1 MNDAE
6 VEERVTGTVLE
17 FDARRGFGFIKQE
30 GEEDESKKIFCHWK
44 QIQTEDRWPRLT
56 EKLVVEFILKKD
68 DKGKIQAMDVT
79 MVGGDKISIGDAD
92 DKNYNMDEKYKGK
105 VSFYDRVKGF
115 GFITPK
121 EKIEWEGETVDKEKG
136 IYVPR
141 EEIIT
146 DDEPPALNNGMEVEF
161 NVYKSDKGL
170 AAGHVSAVGGG
181 KIVFKNTGQKRR
193 RDFGWGRG
201 RGRGGYGGFK
211 RPRFGPGPGPAPFQ
225 MGRFDPNEIEVGL
238 YVYANNIGGLIGKG
252 GETVQKMRK
261 DSGGAKIQFADS
273 NQRGYS
279 DRQVVS
285 LIGDADQVSK
295 ACFEIAKKL
304 EELNE
309 QSDRPSTLV
318 FLVPNQYCGMFIGK
332 KGSNLK
338 EIQEECNAKV
348 SVSNWPVQLFGG
360 AVVSLAEVRGTVEEI
375 GEACKKVVPLLG
387 RIAKIVIQE
396 QMGFAGFGGF
406 SGLRRW

>member
-1 MNDAE
+1 MNDEE
-6 VEERVTGTVLE
+6 VEERATGTVLE
-17 FDARRGFGFIKQE
+17 FDARRGFGFILPE
-30 GEEDESKKIFCHWK
+30 GEEDQTKKIFCHWK
-44 QIQTEDRWPRLT
+44 QIQTEDRWPQLT
-56 EKLVVEFILKKD
+56 EKLVVEYIQKKD
-68 DKGKIQAMDVT
+68 ARGKLQAMDVT
-79 MVGGDKISIGDAD
+79 MVGGDKISIGDVGN
-92 DKNYNMDEKYKGK
+92 KNYNMDQKFKGK
-105 VSFYDRVKGF
+105 VSFYDRMKGF
-115 GFITPK
+115 GFITPD
-121 EKIEWEGETVDKEKG
+121 EKIEWDGETVDKEKG

-146 DDEPPALNNGMEVEF
+146 DNEPPALNDNMEVEF

-170 AAGHVSAVGGG
+170 AAGHVTAVGGG
-181 KIVFKNTGQKRR
+181 KIVVKNTGQKRR
-193 RDFGWGRG
+193 RDFGFG

-211 RPRFGPGPGPAPFQ
+211 RPRWGPGPGPAAFQ
-225 MGRFDPNEIEVGL
+225 MGRFNPGEIEVGL

-252 GETVQKMRK
+252 GETVQQMRK

-273 NQRGYS
+273 SQRGYS

-295 ACFEIAKKL
+295 ACYEMVKKL

-309 QSDRPSTLV
+309 QSGRPSTLV

-338 EIQEECNAKV
+338 EIQEECNARV
-348 SVSNWPVQLFGG
+348 SVSNSPVQLFGG
-360 AVVSLAEVRGTVEEI
+360 ALVSLAEVRGTVDEI

-387 RIAKIVIQE
+387 RIAMNVIKE
-396 QMGFAGFGGF
+396 QMGFARFGGFGGMR
-406 SGLRRW
+406 GW

>member
-1 MNDAE
+1 MNDEE

-17 FDARRGFGFIKQE
+17 FDARRGFGFIQQE

-44 QIQTEDRWPRLT
+44 QIQTDDRWPQLT
-56 EKLVVEFILKKD
+56 KKLVVEFILKKD
-68 DKGKIQAMDVT
+68 DKGKLQAQDVT
-79 MVGGDKISIGDAD
+79 MIGGDKISIGDAD
-92 DKNYNMDEKYKGK
+92 DKNYNLEQKYKGK
-105 VSFYDRVKGF
+105 VSFYDRMKGF
-115 GFITPK
+115 GFINPEET
-121 EKIEWEGETVDKEKG
+121 IEWEGETVDKEKG

-161 NVYKSDKGL
+161 HVYKSDKGL

-201 RGRGGYGGFK
+201 RGGYGGFK
-211 RPRFGPGPGPAPFQ
+211 RPRFGPGPGPAAFRMP
-225 MGRFDPNEIEVGL
+225 RFDPNEIEVGL
-238 YVYANNIGGLIGKG
+238 YVYANSIGGLIGKG

-273 NQRGYS
+273 SQRGYS

-295 ACFEIAKKL
+295 ACFEIVKRL

-309 QSDRPSTLV
+309 QSGRPSTLV

-332 KGSNLK
+332 KGANLK

-348 SVSNWPVQLFGG
+348 SVSNQPVQLFGG
-360 AVVSLAEVRGTVEEI
+360 AIVSLAEVKGTIEEI

-387 RIAKIVIQE
+387 RIAKNVIQE
-396 QMGFAGFGGF
+396 QMGFSGFGGF
-406 SGLRRW
+406 GGLRRW